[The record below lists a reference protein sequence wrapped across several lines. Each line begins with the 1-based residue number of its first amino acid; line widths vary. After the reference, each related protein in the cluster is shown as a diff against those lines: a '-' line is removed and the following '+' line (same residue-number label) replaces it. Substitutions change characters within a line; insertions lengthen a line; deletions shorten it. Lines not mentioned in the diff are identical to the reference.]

1 MDVIQRKIP
10 IDKLFE
16 CALTNDLQLKL
27 VNVSPYNLN
36 IVQTQTR
43 NPHDMEKTRNVI
55 QISMTDRAIIWDL
68 DNNCE
73 IYSLYNIQEFN
84 KV

>member
-16 CALTNDLQLKL
+16 CALTNDLHLKL
-27 VNVSPYNLN
+27 VNVSPYNMN
-36 IVQTQTR
+36 IVQTR
-43 NPHDMEKTRNVI
+43 NPRDSEKTRNVI

-73 IYSLYNIQEFN
+73 IYSLYKIQEFN